1 MRVTSTNTFVNL
13 INNIKLNPIF
23 TFHKVTRDYC
33 RMKNTFS
40 YFKELILFFQ
50 KSLF

>member
-23 TFHKVTRDYC
+23 HISQSDKG
-33 RMKNTFS
+33 
-40 YFKELILFFQ
+40 LL
-50 KSLF
+50 